1 MKSANL
7 SLEASA
13 MASLLVD
20 VFESALDAIIT
31 VDQQQKIV
39 LFNQAAEAMFG
50 WTRQDVMQQPFEMLI
65 AQRFR
70 LAHAGH
76 VDTFGA
82 TDATA
87 RRMGGL
93 TVICGLRANGEE
105 FPLHISVSQVLTSA
119 GKLFSATVRDITALQ
134 TSQERLRLLEASISH
149 LDDMVMITDANA
161 TDEPGQRIVFV
172 NAAFER
178 HTGYSS
184 AEVMGKTPRLLQGP
198 MSQRTEIDRI
208 GAAIRTWQPVR
219 AELINYTKSGKTF
232 WVEVDIVPM
241 ADTVGVITH
250 WVCVHRKIGK
260 RKRIEQALADAAGE
274 NTRLL
279 KEVNELNTVLDR
291 KIAERTEALERQKAL
306 FHALAEQAPQVIWM
320 LDLQGAVTY
329 LNRAWLDMMGGPL
342 EQWTGLQWIAAFHPE
357 DRSGLEENW
366 LRAQATGQ
374 PFSGT
379 RRVLRPDGR
388 VHTMSYRGAPVRDA
402 SGAVIFW
409 VGIDADVTEFKQIE
423 TALRERNEELG
434 RSERALRKLSSRQM
448 AIKEVERR
456 RIAQEIHD
464 ELGQR
469 LTVLRIDVA
478 LLPQAVQAD
487 PGLLLPSSVTLLKDQ
502 IDDILAVVRD
512 LAGKLRPAA
521 IDLGLSLAA
530 EALVENF
537 QSSLGIPCSLSDQL
551 PADLVLD
558 EPRAIGIF
566 RILQES
572 MTNVARHARAD
583 GIHIGL
589 SVLND
594 HVLLQVH
601 DDGQGF
607 NALAEG
613 SQPGF
618 GLLGMRERAA
628 SLGGHVDVSSRPGQG
643 TTVEARIPLYVPLQ
657 PAIVFPLGYDPLTL
671 VPVP

>member
-1 MKSANL
+1 MKAENL
-7 SLEASA
+7 SLHASA
-13 MASLLVD
+13 MASLLVE
-20 VFESALDAIIT
+20 VFESALDAIIA
-31 VDQQQKIV
+31 VDHQQKIV
-39 LFNQAAEAMFG
+39 LFNHAAEVMFG
-50 WTRQDVMQQPFEMLI
+50 WTRQDVLQQPFELLI

-70 LAHAGH
+70 RAHSVH
-76 VDTFGA
+76 LDTFDA
-82 TDATA
+82 TDETA
-87 RRMGGL
+87 RRSRDL
-93 TVICGLRANGEE
+93 TPVIFGLRANGEE
-105 FPLHISVSQVLTSA
+105 FPLHTSVSQVLTSA
-119 GKLFSATVRDITALQ
+119 GKLLSATVRDITAQQ

-149 LDDMVMITDANA
+149 LDDMVMITDAVDA
-161 TDEPGQRIVFV
+161 PGQRIVFV

-184 AEVMGKTPRLLQGP
+184 AEVMGKTPDLLQGP
-198 MSQRTEIDRI
+198 LSQQTEIDRI
-208 GAAIRTWQPVR
+208 GAAIKTWQPVR
-219 AELINYTKSGKTF
+219 AELINYTKTGEAF
-232 WVEVDIVPM
+232 WVELDIVPM
-241 ADTVGVITH
+241 ADSSGIITH
-250 WVCVHRKIGK
+250 WVCVHRNISK
-260 RKRIEQALADAAGE
+260 RKRVEQALADAAAE
-274 NTRLL
+274 NARLL
-279 KEVNELNTVLDR
+279 QEVNELNTVLDR

-329 LNRAWLDMMGGPL
+329 LNRAWLDMMGGSL
-342 EQWTGLQWIAAFHPE
+342 AQWTGLQWIAAMHPE
-357 DRSGLEENW
+357 DRPGLEENW

-402 SGAVIFW
+402 SGEVIFW

-423 TALRERNEELG
+423 TSLRQRNEELG
-434 RSERALRKLSSRQM
+434 RSERALRELSSRQM
-448 AIKEVERR
+448 AIKEVERQ

-469 LTVLRIDVA
+469 LTVLRMDVA
-478 LLPQAVQAD
+478 LLPHAVQAD
-487 PGLLLPSSVTLLKDQ
+487 PGLLLPPSVTLLKDQ

-521 IDLGLSLAA
+521 IDLGLSVAA

-537 QSSLGIPCSLSDQL
+537 QSSLGIPCNLSDQL
-551 PADLVLD
+551 PAGLVLD
-558 EPRAIGIF
+558 EPRTIGIF

-589 SVLND
+589 SVLDD
-594 HVLLQVH
+594 HVLLRVQ

-607 NALAEG
+607 DALAEG
-613 SQPGF
+613 NQPSF

-628 SLGGHVDVSSRPGQG
+628 SLGGRVDVSSQPGQG
-643 TTVEARIPLYVPLQ
+643 TTVQACIPLYVPLQ
-657 PAIVFPLGYDPLTL
+657 PAIVLPMGYDPLAL